1 MLVILERDLL
11 TTCVVL
17 DFKYII
23 CHYCFIVDHEVK
35 KRRFGRK
42 ISPIRLPPEPYARS
56 IRTESSL
63 GWRNRWCEDHTA
75 CITQKSTSRWSWS
88 LSEWYKTRFCQYC
101 WVSKLCF
108 DWNQVRLMACFR
120 SSSIM
125 HRVSPTPPPPP
136 SKKILHKHRPQFL
149 LDDCNTQ
156 EKWKTNVMKNS
167 GKWGGG
173 GAEVSKVYNGKCA
186 NGQFKKQRWC
196 GCWRKCTQESALV
209 QDAVM
214 QGNMCNKCRDV
225 SSLFVAGRHYMKV
238 LANASNADT
247 H

>member
-1 MLVILERDLL
+1 MLVVLECDPL

-17 DFKYII
+17 DFKYVI
-23 CHYCFIVDHEVK
+23 CHYCFIVDHENK

-125 HRVSPTPPPPP
+125 HRVSPTPPPLP

-156 EKWKTNVMKNS
+156 EKWKTNVMKNW
-167 GKWGGG
+167 GKWV

-225 SSLFVAGRHYMKV
+225 SSLFVAVRHHMKV

-247 H
+247 L

>member
-1 MLVILERDLL
+1 MLVVLECDPLA
-11 TTCVVL
+11 TCVVL
-17 DFKYII
+17 DFKYVI

-56 IRTESSL
+56 IRTKSSL

-88 LSEWYKTRFCQYC
+88 RSEWYKTRFCQYC

-108 DWNQVRLMACFR
+108 DWNQVRLKACFR

-125 HRVSPTPPPPP
+125 HRVSPTPPPPLP

-167 GKWGGG
+167 GKLRGGG
-173 GAEVSKVYNGKCA
+173 RRKARCIMGNVQMANSKSNVGVAFGANVRRNPRSYRTRLCRVTCAISVGMFPHCLWQWDITWKC
-186 NGQFKKQRWC
+186 
-196 GCWRKCTQESALV
+196 
-209 QDAVM
+209 
-214 QGNMCNKCRDV
+214 
-225 SSLFVAGRHYMKV
+225 
-238 LANASNADT
+238 
-247 H
+247 

>member
-1 MLVILERDLL
+1 MLVVLECDPL

-17 DFKYII
+17 DFKYVI

-42 ISPIRLPPEPYARS
+42 ISPIRLPPQPYARS
-56 IRTESSL
+56 IRTKSSL
-63 GWRNRWCEDHTA
+63 GWRNRWCEDHAA
-75 CITQKSTSRWSWS
+75 CIIEKSTSRWSWS

-108 DWNQVRLMACFR
+108 DWNQVRLKVCFR

-125 HRVSPTPPPPP
+125 HLVSPPAP
-136 SKKILHKHRPQFL
+136 SILHKHRLQFL
-149 LDDCNTQ
+149 VDDCNTQ

-173 GAEVSKVYNGKCA
+173 GMGDVQMANSKSNVGVAFGANVRRNPRSYRTRLCRVTCA
-186 NGQFKKQRWC
+186 ISVGMFPHCLWQWDITWMR
-196 GCWRKCTQESALV
+196 
-209 QDAVM
+209 
-214 QGNMCNKCRDV
+214 
-225 SSLFVAGRHYMKV
+225 
-238 LANASNADT
+238 
-247 H
+247 

>member
-1 MLVILERDLL
+1 MLVVLERDPL

-17 DFKYII
+17 DFKYVI

-108 DWNQVRLMACFR
+108 DWNQVRLKACFR

-125 HRVSPTPPPPP
+125 HRVSPTLPPPLP
-136 SKKILHKHRPQFL
+136 SKKFCTSIVLNFSWTIVIPRK
-149 LDDCNTQ
+149 
-156 EKWKTNVMKNS
+156 MKNKRYEKF
-167 GKWGGG
+167 GEVGGWG
-173 GAEVSKVYNGKCA
+173 AKVSKVYNGKCA

-196 GCWRKCTQESALV
+196 GCWRKYTQESALV

-214 QGNMCNKCRDV
+214 QGNMCNKWRDV
-225 SSLFVAGRHYMKV
+225 SSLFVAVRHHMKV

-247 H
+247 L

>member
-1 MLVILERDLL
+1 MLVVLERDPL

-17 DFKYII
+17 DFKYVI

-56 IRTESSL
+56 IRTKSSL

-108 DWNQVRLMACFR
+108 GWNQVRLMACFR

-125 HRVSPTPPPPP
+125 HRVSPTPPPPSLP
-136 SKKILHKHRPQFL
+136 KKFCTSIVLNFSWTIVIPRKNEKHTLR
-149 LDDCNTQ
+149 
-156 EKWKTNVMKNS
+156 KIR
-167 GKWGGG
+167 GGG
-173 GAEVSKVYNGKCA
+173 GGGGRRKARCIMGNVQMANSKSNVGVAFGANVRRNPRSYRTRLCRVTCAISLGMFPHCLWQWDITWKC
-186 NGQFKKQRWC
+186 
-196 GCWRKCTQESALV
+196 
-209 QDAVM
+209 
-214 QGNMCNKCRDV
+214 
-225 SSLFVAGRHYMKV
+225 
-238 LANASNADT
+238 
-247 H
+247 

>member
-1 MLVILERDLL
+1 MLVVLECDPL

-17 DFKYII
+17 DFKYVI

-125 HRVSPTPPPPP
+125 HRVSQTPPPPLP

-149 LDDCNTQ
+149 SDDCNTQ

-173 GAEVSKVYNGKCA
+173 G
-186 NGQFKKQRWC
+186 R
-196 GCWRKCTQESALV
+196 R
-209 QDAVM
+209 
-214 QGNMCNKCRDV
+214 
-225 SSLFVAGRHYMKV
+225 
-238 LANASNADT
+238 
-247 H
+247 

>member
-1 MLVILERDLL
+1 MLVVLECDPL

-17 DFKYII
+17 DFKYVI

-125 HRVSPTPPPPP
+125 HRVFPTPPPPP
-136 SKKILHKHRPQFL
+136 LPKKNIYRKRRLPSRSLKIFSR
-149 LDDCNTQ
+149 
-156 EKWKTNVMKNS
+156 KKRYK
-167 GKWGGG
+167 
-173 GAEVSKVYNGKCA
+173 VS
-186 NGQFKKQRWC
+186 RLW
-196 GCWRKCTQESALV
+196 WI
-209 QDAVM
+209 
-214 QGNMCNKCRDV
+214 
-225 SSLFVAGRHYMKV
+225 V
-238 LANASNADT
+238 LAWFNWLIGVARAMHDFRE
-247 H
+247 

>member
-1 MLVILERDLL
+1 MLVVLERDPL

-17 DFKYII
+17 DFKYVI

-56 IRTESSL
+56 IRTKSSL

-136 SKKILHKHRPQFL
+136 SLPKKFCSSIVLNFSWTIVIPRK
-149 LDDCNTQ
+149 N
-156 EKWKTNVMKNS
+156 EKQTLWKIRGS
-167 GKWGGG
+167 GGG
-173 GAEVSKVYNGKCA
+173 GGEGGGK
-186 NGQFKKQRWC
+186 
-196 GCWRKCTQESALV
+196 
-209 QDAVM
+209 
-214 QGNMCNKCRDV
+214 QGV
-225 SSLFVAGRHYMKV
+225 
-238 LANASNADT
+238 
-247 H
+247 